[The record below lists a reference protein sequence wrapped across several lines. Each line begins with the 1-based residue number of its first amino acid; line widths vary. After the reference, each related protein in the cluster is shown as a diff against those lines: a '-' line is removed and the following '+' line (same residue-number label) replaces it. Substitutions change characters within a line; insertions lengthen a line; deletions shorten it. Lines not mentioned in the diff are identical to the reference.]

1 MCLKLT
7 DNPKILDMKRVLFLL
22 IAVAMS
28 FSALAQDAD
37 SIAFVSTKRA
47 KLRLKN
53 AEGYVLSAY
62 IFDSPQTISVIKFSP
77 SKFSLGVVQPEYVT
91 AASEV
96 GNKNKADFVINACY
110 WAVTT
115 GVPTTFVKSYGKVMS
130 KTHPAA
136 LPRVNGLMLMH
147 DNGIEIVRSYDAPY
161 YPGLVEKCDNIIA
174 CGPILLDDGEVV
186 DYSYILDSEEYK
198 MVRQHK
204 FFLTRHPRSAIGCN
218 AQGEIFLVVA
228 DGRFE
233 GRAEGLSIA
242 ELTKVCQWLGMV
254 EAMNLDGGGSSTLW
268 CRQYGVINHPCD
280 NRKFDNEGE
289 REVSSCLVVKKK

>member
-1 MCLKLT
+1 
-7 DNPKILDMKRVLFLL
+7 MKRAFLL
-22 IAVAMS
+22 LVAVVIS
-28 FSALAQDAD
+28 FSAVAQDAD
-37 SIAFVSTKRA
+37 SIAFVNTKHA
-47 KLRLKN
+47 KLRIKG
-53 AEGYVLSAY
+53 AEGYTLSTY

-77 SKFSLGVVQPEYVT
+77 ANYSVKVVQPEYVT

-115 GVPTTFVKSYGKVMS
+115 GVPTTFVKSDGTVMS
-130 KTHPAA
+130 KTLPAA
-136 LPRVNGLMLMH
+136 LPRVNGLLLMH
-147 DNGIEIVRSYDAPY
+147 KDGIEIVRSYAAPN

-186 DYSYILDSEEYK
+186 DYSYILDSEEDK

-204 FFLTRHPRSAIGCN
+204 FFLTRHPRSVIGRN
-218 AQGEIFLVVA
+218 AQGEIFLIVA
-228 DGRFE
+228 DGRFKE
-233 GRAEGLSIA
+233 RAEGLSIE
-242 ELTKVCQWLGMV
+242 ELTKVCRWLGMV

-268 CRQYGVINHPCD
+268 CKKYGVINHPCD

-289 REVSSCLVVKKK
+289 RSVSSCLVVKKK

>member
-1 MCLKLT
+1 
-7 DNPKILDMKRVLFLL
+7 MKRALL
-22 IAVAMS
+22 LLVAVVIS
-28 FSALAQDAD
+28 LSAVAQDAD
-37 SIAFVSTKRA
+37 SIAFVNTKHA
-47 KLRLKN
+47 KLRIKG
-53 AEGYVLSAY
+53 AEGYTLSTY

-77 SKFSLGVVQPEYVT
+77 ANYSVKVVQPEMVT
-91 AASEV
+91 PASEV
-96 GNKNKADFVINACY
+96 GNEYNADFVINACY

-115 GVPTTFVKSYGKVMS
+115 GVPTTFVKSDGTVMS
-130 KTHPAA
+130 KTLPAA
-136 LPRVNGLMLMH
+136 LPRVNGLLLMH
-147 DNGIEIVRSYDAPY
+147 KDGIEIVRSYAAPN

-186 DYSYILDSEEYK
+186 DYSYILDSEEYR

-204 FFLTRHPRSAIGCN
+204 FFRTRHPRSAIGCN

-233 GRAEGLSIA
+233 DHAEGLSIE
-242 ELTKVCQWLGMV
+242 ELTKVCRWLGMV

-268 CRQYGVINHPCD
+268 CKKYGVINHPCD

-289 REVSSCLVVKKK
+289 RSVSSCLVVKKK

>member
-1 MCLKLT
+1 MKLT
-7 DNPKILDMKRVLFLL
+7 INPKTLDMKRVLFLL
-22 IAVAMS
+22 VAAAIS
-28 FSALAQDAD
+28 FSAIAQDAD
-37 SIAFVSTKRA
+37 SIAFVNTKRA

-53 AEGYVLSAY
+53 AEGYILSTY

-77 SKFSLGVVQPEYVT
+77 ANFSLKVVQPEMVT
-91 AASEV
+91 PASEV
-96 GNKNKADFVINACY
+96 GEENNADFVINACY

-115 GVPTTFVKSYGKVMS
+115 GVPTTFVKSEGEVLS

-147 DNGIEIVRSYDAPY
+147 KDGIEIVRSYAAPN

-233 GRAEGLSIA
+233 DRAEGLSIE
-242 ELTKVCQWLGMV
+242 ELTKVCRWLGMV

-268 CRQYGVINHPCD
+268 CQKYGVINHPCD

-289 REVSSCLVVKKK
+289 RSVSSCLVVKKR